1 MSDYFLGIDIGSASS
16 KAGIINEQKIVASVA
31 MPSGNNYEATSAV
44 LKRETLKKAGLRE
57 EDVIASASTGI
68 GGRSAVADSYHGV
81 IVCDARGGNYLYP
94 SVRTIIDIGGQG
106 SQIITIDEQGKVIDF
121 KTSEIC
127 ATGSARVLQVVARIL
142 QITMDEIGP
151 LSLKSSKPSGF
162 STSCTVFLETEVITR
177 ISQGDSPADILAG
190 INSAIADK
198 ISSMSR
204 GVKLLQD
211 VIVIGGGA
219 LDTGLM
225 PAIEK
230 KLGIKVSVPDNP
242 LTIAA
247 LGAAVIAREQYYAG
261 SV

>member
-1 MSDYFLGIDIGSASS
+1 MSGYFLGIDIGSASS
-16 KAGIINEQKIVASVA
+16 KAVIIDEQKIVASMV

-57 EDVIASASTGI
+57 DQVLASAATGI
-68 GGRSAVADSYHGV
+68 GGKNAVADSYHGV
-81 IVCDARGGNYLYP
+81 IVCDARGANHLFP

-106 SQIITIDEQGKVIDF
+106 SQIITIDELGKVTDF
-121 KTSEIC
+121 KASEIC

-190 INSAIADK
+190 IHIAIADK

-211 VIVIGGGA
+211 IIVIGGGG
-219 LDTGLM
+219 LDIGLM
-225 PAIEK
+225 PAIENR
-230 KLGIKVSVPDNP
+230 LGIKVSVPDNP
-242 LTIAA
+242 LTVAA
-247 LGAAVIAREQYYAG
+247 LGAAVIAKG
-261 SV
+261 